1 MELSLTNIIIGITA
15 VVSLL
20 ALNNGEL
27 FRKLEYNPY
36 LVYHRKQWYRYIS
49 HAFIHADL
57 FHLFINM
64 FVLYMFG
71 GFTERFFVQVFGLQ
85 GYFYYVLLYLGGV
98 LFASLPAI
106 RKHRDNPSYNAVG
119 ASGAVSAVVF
129 SAILIN
135 PVMKLYLFFALPIPA
150 FVFGALYLYYE
161 YYMDKKGGGRI
172 AHDAHFWG
180 AIYGAAAT
188 IAFEPKLGLN
198 FFTTIFY
205 HYFG

>member
-1 MELSLTNIIIGITA
+1 MTLSVTLTITGLT
-15 VVSLL
+15 VLISL
-20 ALNNGEL
+20 AAFSNDAL
-27 FRKLEYNPY
+27 FRKLEYNPF
-36 LVYHRKQWYRYIS
+36 LVYHRKQWYRYFS

-57 FHLFINM
+57 FHLLVNM

-71 GFTERFFVQVFGLQ
+71 KITESFMIRLFGAKGWL
-85 GYFYYVLLYLGGV
+85 YYILIYVGGV

-135 PVMKLYLFFALPIPA
+135 PVMKLYIFGLLPLPA

-161 YYMDKKGGGRI
+161 YTMDKRGQGRI

-180 AIYGAAAT
+180 AIFGVAAT
-188 IAFEPKLGLN
+188 IAFEPRLALN
-198 FFTTIFY
+198 FFTTIFN